1 MGMDIVLAT
10 RNKKKVEEIKR
21 IVKDMPLTIYTLIDF
36 PGCPEVIEDGKTF
49 EENAVKKARAVSR
62 HTNMP
67 ALADDSGLEV
77 YALDGEPG
85 VLSARYAGENADDR
99 KNTEK
104 LLNEMRSVP
113 DGKRGARFA
122 CCIALAFPVGDSSV
136 GFDSSIRV
144 ATRTETLGDEMVETF
159 AGYSEGSIGREPK
172 GSNGFGYDPVF
183 YPAGCKRT
191 FAEMDDAEKDSLSH
205 RGAALKKLHEYL
217 KSRNS

>member
-1 MGMDIVLAT
+1 MNIVLAT

-21 IVKDMPLTIYTLIDF
+21 IVKDMPISVYSLDDF
-36 PGCPEVIEDGKTF
+36 PDCPEVVEDGKTF
-49 EENAVKKARAVSR
+49 EENAVKKARAVSS

-122 CCIALAFPVGDSSV
+122 CCIALAFPAGDLALRD
-136 GFDSSIRV
+136 GK
-144 ATRTETLGDEMVETF
+144 AETF
-159 AGYSEGSIGREPK
+159 TGYSEGSIGREPK

-191 FAEMDDAEKDSLSH
+191 FAEMDDEEKDSLSH

-217 KSRNS
+217 KGRK

>member
-1 MGMDIVLAT
+1 MNIVLAT

-21 IVKDMPLTIYTLIDF
+21 IVKDMPISVYSLDDF
-36 PGCPEVIEDGKTF
+36 PDCPEVEEDGKTF
-49 EENAVKKARAVSR
+49 EENAVKKARAVSS

-122 CCIALAFPVGDSSV
+122 CCIALAFPAGDLALRD
-136 GFDSSIRV
+136 GK
-144 ATRTETLGDEMVETF
+144 AETF
-159 AGYSEGSIGREPK
+159 TGYSEGSIGREPK

-191 FAEMDDAEKDSLSH
+191 FAEMDDEEKDSLSH

-217 KSRNS
+217 KGRK

>member
-1 MGMDIVLAT
+1 MNIVLAT

-21 IVKDMPLTIYTLIDF
+21 IVKDMPISVYSLDDF
-36 PGCPEVIEDGKTF
+36 PDCPEVEEDGKTF

-77 YALDGEPG
+77 YALDGAPG

-122 CCIALAFPVGDSSV
+122 CCIALVFPAGDLALRD
-136 GFDSSIRV
+136 GK
-144 ATRTETLGDEMVETF
+144 AETF
-159 AGYSEGSIGREPK
+159 TGYSEGSIGREPK

-191 FAEMDDAEKDSLSH
+191 FAEMDDEEKDSLSH

-217 KSRNS
+217 KGRK

>member
-1 MGMDIVLAT
+1 MNIVLAT

-21 IVKDMPLTIYTLIDF
+21 IVKDMPVTIYTLNDF
-36 PGCPEVIEDGKTF
+36 PDCPEVEEDGKTF
-49 EENAVKKARAVSR
+49 EENAIKKAMAVSK

-85 VLSARYAGENADDR
+85 VLSARYAGEGADDR
-99 KNTEK
+99 KNFEK

-122 CCIALAFPVGDSSV
+122 CCIALAFPAGDLV
-136 GFDSSIRV
+136 LRDGK
-144 ATRTETLGDEMVETF
+144 AETF
-159 AGYSEGSIGREPK
+159 TGYSEGSIGREPK

-191 FAEMDDAEKDSLSH
+191 FAEMDDEEKDSLSH

>member
-1 MGMDIVLAT
+1 MNIVLAT

-21 IVKDMPLTIYTLIDF
+21 IVAGMPISLYTLNDF
-36 PGCPEVIEDGKTF
+36 PDCPEVIEDGKTF
-49 EENAVKKARAVSR
+49 EENAVKKARAVSS

-122 CCIALAFPVGDSSV
+122 CCIALAFPAGDLALRD
-136 GFDSSIRV
+136 GK
-144 ATRTETLGDEMVETF
+144 AETF
-159 AGYSEGSIGREPK
+159 TGYSEGSIGREPK

-191 FAEMDDAEKDSLSH
+191 FAEMDDEEKDSLSH

-217 KSRNS
+217 TGRK

>member
-1 MGMDIVLAT
+1 MNIVLAT

-21 IVKDMPLTIYTLIDF
+21 IVKDMPISVYSLDDF
-36 PGCPEVIEDGKTF
+36 PDCPEVIEDGKTF
-49 EENAVKKARAVSR
+49 EENAVKKARAVSS

-122 CCIALAFPVGDSSV
+122 CCIALAFPAGDLALRD
-136 GFDSSIRV
+136 GK
-144 ATRTETLGDEMVETF
+144 AETF
-159 AGYSEGSIGREPK
+159 TGYSEGSIGREPK

-191 FAEMDDAEKDSLSH
+191 FAEMDDEEKDSLSH

-217 KSRNS
+217 KGRK

>member
-1 MGMDIVLAT
+1 MNIVLAT

-21 IVKDMPLTIYTLIDF
+21 IVKDMPISVYSLDDF
-36 PGCPEVIEDGKTF
+36 PDCPEVEEDGKTF

-62 HTNMP
+62 HINMP

-77 YALDGEPG
+77 YALDGAPG

-122 CCIALAFPVGDSSV
+122 CCIALALPG
-136 GFDSSIRV
+136 GK
-144 ATRTETLGDEMVETF
+144 TETF
-159 AGYSEGSIGREPK
+159 IGYSEGSIGREPK

-183 YPAGCKRT
+183 YPAGSKRT
-191 FAEMDDAEKDSLSH
+191 FAEMADAEKDSLSH
-205 RGAALKKLHEYL
+205 RGAALKKLHEYF
-217 KSRNS
+217 KGRK

>member
-1 MGMDIVLAT
+1 MNIVLAT

-21 IVKDMPLTIYTLIDF
+21 IVKDMPISLYTLNDF
-36 PGCPEVIEDGKTF
+36 PDCPEVEEDGKTF

-77 YALDGEPG
+77 YALNGAPG

-136 GFDSSIRV
+136 

-159 AGYSEGSIGREPK
+159 TGYSEGSIGREPK

>member
-1 MGMDIVLAT
+1 MDIVLAT

-21 IVKDMPLTIYTLIDF
+21 IVKDMPISVYSLDDF
-36 PGCPEVIEDGKTF
+36 PDCPEVIEDGKTF
-49 EENAVKKARAVSR
+49 EENAVKKARAVSS

-122 CCIALAFPVGDSSV
+122 CCIALAFPAGDLALRD
-136 GFDSSIRV
+136 GK
-144 ATRTETLGDEMVETF
+144 AETF
-159 AGYSEGSIGREPK
+159 TGYSEGSIGREPK

-191 FAEMDDAEKDSLSH
+191 FAEMDDEEKDSLSH

-217 KSRNS
+217 KGRK

>member
-1 MGMDIVLAT
+1 MNIVLAT

-21 IVKDMPLTIYTLIDF
+21 IVKDMPISVYSLDDF
-36 PGCPEVIEDGKTF
+36 PDCPEVIEDGKTF
-49 EENAVKKARAVSR
+49 EENAVKKARAVSS

-77 YALDGEPG
+77 YALNGEPG
-85 VLSARYAGENADDR
+85 VLSARYAGENTDDR
-99 KNTEK
+99 KNLEK
-104 LLNEMRSVP
+104 LLNEIRSVP

-122 CCIALAFPVGDSSV
+122 CCIALAFPAGDLALRD
-136 GFDSSIRV
+136 GK
-144 ATRTETLGDEMVETF
+144 AETF
-159 AGYSEGSIGREPK
+159 TGYSEGSIGREPK

-191 FAEMDDAEKDSLSH
+191 FAEMDDEEKDSLSH

-217 KSRNS
+217 KGRK